1 MTSPS
6 EISPEDVRELGRKM
20 IALLDLAGSPVGVR
34 LLFDE
39 SKAPTG
45 ARALKHHRYCQ
56 VVMKARR
63 GEHVT
68 LDKEGLSYPAAAA
81 AFGFGGPLLDR
92 QGRLL
97 GVNVAHLSEFRAI
110 NYGIP
115 IRIGQQLLEGRGLEA
130 AGPTREMPELVGPTE
145 TGSRSSLNNLSNRR
159 SINGLMVDNGES
171 MLRVGSTP
179 VEWVSTEFK

>member
-39 SKAPTG
+39 SKAPTD

-56 VVMKARR
+56 AVMKARR

-68 LDKEGLSYPAAAA
+68 LDKEGLSCPAAAA
-81 AFGFGGPLLDR
+81 AFGFKPLPAQLIKIR
-92 QGRLL
+92 QRSGR
-97 GVNVAHLSEFRAI
+97 VR
-110 NYGIP
+110 Y
-115 IRIGQQLLEGRGLEA
+115 RGR
-130 AGPTREMPELVGPTE
+130 
-145 TGSRSSLNNLSNRR
+145 S
-159 SINGLMVDNGES
+159 
-171 MLRVGSTP
+171 
-179 VEWVSTEFK
+179 